1 MKISKDQLVIGT
13 RVIVAG
19 AAELSSIA
27 VISRIVENN
36 IPNDA
41 KWIDKKWLRL
51 GGYFIGGLVGAAVAK
66 QALEAMA
73 QAEDTTIND
82 LLYKGT
88 KYEKKDLEV
97 ITEIDV
103 EKYVKDLKQWDLEH
117 PQDITTNTNGGGI

>member
-51 GGYFIGGLVGAAVAK
+51 GGYFIGGLVGAAVVK

-73 QAEDTTIND
+73 QAENTTLNE

-97 ITEIDV
+97 ITETDI

-117 PQDITTNTNGGGI
+117 PQNDSINNNGEGI

>member
-1 MKISKDQLVIGT
+1 MKITKDQLVVGA

-41 KWIDKKWLRL
+41 KWIDKRWLRL

-73 QAEDTTIND
+73 QVEDTTLND

-88 KYEKKDLEV
+88 KYEKKNLEV
-97 ITEIDV
+97 IVAPETEQV
-103 EKYVKDLKQWDLEH
+103 NE
-117 PQDITTNTNGGGI
+117 NGAGI